1 MQQINEDTITLEWST
16 DDVLEQCD
24 WLTKEQARHV
34 LKQCLDKH
42 DCNIGLS
49 WDVIDDIAWTLF
61 PNNS

>member
-34 LKQCLDKH
+34 LRQCLDK
-42 DCNIGLS
+42 CS
-49 WDVIDDIAWTLF
+49 
-61 PNNS
+61 